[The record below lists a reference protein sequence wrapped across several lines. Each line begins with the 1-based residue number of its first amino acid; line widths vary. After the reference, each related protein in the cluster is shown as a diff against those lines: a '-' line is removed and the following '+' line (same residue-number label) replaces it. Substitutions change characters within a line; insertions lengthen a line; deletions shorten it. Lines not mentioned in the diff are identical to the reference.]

1 MKPVRTSWLSFW
13 CDWFWF
19 GLCFVLSMT
28 VSPPIFAADFTS
40 GRVVAWGGNA
50 NNLTNVPAGLTDVV
64 AVAAGAVH
72 NLALKRDGTVVAWG
86 KNGNGET
93 NVPAGLDQVVA
104 IAASGYFAN
113 AYDHNLALKSD
124 GTVVTWGSQNTTPD
138 IFKPAGLANI
148 TAIATGPGHSM
159 VLLSNGTVIVWG
171 SPTSLTNVPSD
182 LSNVV
187 AIASGGHHCLALR
200 NDGTV
205 TAWGENSSGQTNV
218 PAGLNNVMAI
228 AAGSAHS
235 LALQSNGIVVAWGNN
250 SYSQTNVPVG
260 LSNVIAI
267 AASGNEFGNH
277 NLAVKSDGTL
287 VEWGRVFN
295 NPGSGF
301 SETPPGNL
309 SNVVSVAVGT
319 SDSLAITASLTVKSF
334 GIASQS
340 PAVRFHTFSGRQY
353 TVEFSSALTQNNWT
367 SLPGGDVPGSGYDT
381 WIIDT
386 NTAGVSCRFYRV
398 RQD

>member
-1 MKPVRTSWLSFW
+1 MSRL
-13 CDWFWF
+13 DW
-19 GLCFVLSMT
+19 T
-28 VSPPIFAADFTS
+28 
-40 GRVVAWGGNA
+40 
-50 NNLTNVPAGLTDVV
+50 
-64 AVAAGAVH
+64 
-72 NLALKRDGTVVAWG
+72 
-86 KNGNGET
+86 E
-93 NVPAGLDQVVA
+93 VVA
-104 IAASGYFAN
+104 IATSGYFAN

-124 GTVVTWGSQNTTPD
+124 GTVVTWGSQDTTPD

-148 TAIATGPGHSM
+148 TAIATGPSHSM

-171 SPTSLTNVPSD
+171 SPTSLANVPAD

-353 TVEFSSALTQNNWT
+353 AVEFSSALTSNNWS

-381 WIIDT
+381 SIIDT
-386 NTAGVSCRFYRV
+386 NTAGESCRFYRV